1 MVARVANFVSKRLQ
15 VAVAAILCLMFVRL
29 ATGANPPDLAKAPA
43 PAPAVTEV
51 RVSLAS
57 QTVR

>member
-29 ATGANPPDLAKAPA
+29 ATVAARPD
-43 PAPAVTEV
+43 PAPAVTQV
-51 RVSLAS
+51 RVSLVS